1 LKPFSPYIFHANFVV
16 GLPKKLMISRIAY
29 RQNDLDFSSVS
40 VRKRVLMVLK
50 LPIYR
55 AYRFLRRMIKSN

>member
-1 LKPFSPYIFHANFVV
+1 LKPFPPYIFHANFVV

-55 AYRFLRRMIKSN
+55 AYRFLWRMIKSN